1 MREAIFFF
9 FFLSLSFGFGIQF
22 CVVFLFLS
30 FKQRRF
36 REVCAQ
42 RECARAE
49 EEFLGVLLLLFSDI
63 YIFVYKREKER
74 ERKKLD
80 VDDVCLGERDLLWL

>member
-1 MREAIFFF
+1 MREDFFF

-22 CVVFLFLS
+22 CCVFLFLS

-49 EEFLGVLLLLFSDI
+49 EFLGALLLLFSDI
-63 YIFVYKREKER
+63 YLLYIKERKREKEIG
-74 ERKKLD
+74 
-80 VDDVCLGERDLLWL
+80 C